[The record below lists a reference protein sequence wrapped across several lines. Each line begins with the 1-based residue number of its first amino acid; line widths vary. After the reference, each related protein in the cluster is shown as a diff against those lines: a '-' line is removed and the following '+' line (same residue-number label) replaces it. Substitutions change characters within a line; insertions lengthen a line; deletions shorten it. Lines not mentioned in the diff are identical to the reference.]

1 MLFRSGP
8 FLGGENNGATGHRP
22 VRTDPMGPRT
32 TGDVQL
38 ATGASGLANRVQ
50 HAAQAIDHALEAAHD
65 LVPTAQGDTTRWLE
79 GVVQALERARLDCT
93 EALFC
98 AREARDASP
107 SPNAIQPRLL

>member
-1 MLFRSGP
+1 MTRARP
-8 FLGGENNGATGHRP
+8 FLGGEKNDATGDLP
-22 VRTDPMGPRT
+22 GASDPNRRRT

-65 LVPTAQGDTTRWLE
+65 LGPTAQGDTTRWLE
-79 GVVQALERARLDCT
+79 GVVQALERARLDCA